1 MTDSEAAP
9 ASEPA
14 TVEEATA
21 ADDTPAPDEKSYG
34 GVLGAFPYA
43 FRRSDSRLF
52 KAYAAVG
59 GVLAALLT
67 VFFGLALV
75 VQIFNT
81 LSGTGGLFTFSR
93 ALFVM
98 VGLFVVGPTIAP
110 VLLVA
115 RRHRRTGSTVR
126 YDRLVGAAGVLFLLS
141 LYLAVLASAPPD
153 LRSPAGGPLA
163 PLIDVLYAMPAPAA
177 IIFPVGGGVAIYAA
191 HRLAQ

>member
-1 MTDSEAAP
+1 MTDSEAAS

-14 TVEEATA
+14 TVEEA
-21 ADDTPAPDEKSYG
+21 ADDPPAPDEESYG

-43 FRRSDSRLF
+43 FRQSDSRLF
-52 KAYAAVG
+52 KLYAAVG
-59 GVLAALLT
+59 GVLGAVLT

-98 VGLFVVGPTIAP
+98 VGLFVVGPIIAP
-110 VLLVA
+110 ALLVA

-126 YDRLVGAAGVLFLLS
+126 YDRLVGAAGVVFLLS

-153 LRSPAGGPLA
+153 LRSPASGPLA
-163 PLIDVLYAMPAPAA
+163 PLIGALYAMPAPAA
-177 IIFPVGGGVAIYAA
+177 ILFPVAGGAGIYAA
-191 HRLAQ
+191 HRLAR